1 MISCCLKQI
10 FQARL
15 DCAARQQVSALLQVD
30 NTVTSES
37 IL

>member
-1 MISCCLKQI
+1 MLSCSLMQI

-15 DCAARQQVSALLQVD
+15 DCAARQQLFALLQVD
-30 NTVTSES
+30 NTVNSDS